1 MPSYPLP
8 AAHPLPSAPPLKKE
22 KPLYKIPVPGS
33 PWIRIKT
40 THNNI
45 FFSHS
50 ETKESV
56 WTVPEDIAEIA
67 ASLDWD
73 SLEEE
78 AAQQKEITRLQKEVE
93 RDNLKRKATVEDV
106 TPVSPH
112 AVDDDSAPPK
122 KRKKRAEVIDEA
134 PVAIDEI
141 IVARDDAT
149 DEVGEEGD
157 DDDEDEDG
165 SEAAFSTSSAEDA
178 WQREMAEGMAKLA
191 AEEAAAAA
199 GEPAAPPI
207 DPTSSV
213 SEPPDADEGSA
224 LDEKAFAVPKQ
235 VNLSHE
241 EARTL
246 FKVRHE
252 HSSCHSLSITR
263 VLSIRRSLLKRI
275 RIPSPHSPLSC
286 PSSSPTRAMSYS
298 RIRPIAKPLSTSGVV
313 IPHANPARQRPSM
326 LLQSPLRPSTQ
337 PPTTQLMQTL
347 LSPSSMLKSH
357 MANCYRR
364 R

>member
-1 MPSYPLP
+1 MMFGLPPNSAMMPLPSGWTEHVGTFLAFVCVVYNTVSDLTTQSAPTGQPYFYNAFTNESTFVRPMPSYPLP

-40 THNNI
+40 THHNI

-56 WTVPEDIAEIA
+56 WTVPEDIADVV

-73 SLEEE
+73 LLEEE

-106 TPVSPH
+106 ELVTHHGP
-112 AVDDDSAPPK
+112 DDNSAPPK
-122 KRKKRAEVIDEA
+122 KRKKRVEVIDEA

-141 IVARDDAT
+141 VVARDDAA

-157 DDDEDEDG
+157 DDEEEEDG

-191 AEEAAAAA
+191 ADEAAAAA
-199 GEPAAPPI
+199 GEPVVPPT
-207 DPTSSV
+207 DP
-213 SEPPDADEGSA
+213 AHSA
-224 LDEKAFAVPKQ
+224 LEAPEADVDSAPDEKAFAVPKQ

-246 FKVRHE
+246 FKVCCDVH
-252 HSSCHSLSITR
+252 L
-263 VLSIRRSLLKRI
+263 VF
-275 RIPSPHSPLSC
+275 
-286 PSSSPTRAMSYS
+286 SY
-298 RIRPIAKPLSTSGVV
+298 
-313 IPHANPARQRPSM
+313 Q
-326 LLQSPLRPSTQ
+326 
-337 PPTTQLMQTL
+337 
-347 LSPSSMLKSH
+347 
-357 MANCYRR
+357 
-364 R
+364 